1 MKNIYFINKHMEKIY
16 MDLRQLRY
24 FKTIIEEGT
33 ITGAA
38 RKLHISQP
46 PLSSQMHLLEKEL
59 GTSLF
64 ERGARQVTPTE
75 AGSRLYRYA
84 LEMLDL
90 EMAAR
95 EEIST
100 LKTGHQGVL
109 RLGLVS
115 SGGHRKLYHLL
126 KRYED
131 RYPHIQIKVVEGNS
145 YELLEKLRKGKID
158 ISLLRSPFSTYGLE
172 MVVLDK
178 SPMGVGFPKPWKE
191 EVFLKDLGDR
201 PLILYRRW
209 EKIILGECEKE
220 KFRPNVYCV
229 ADDARTCREWAEAG
243 LGLALA
249 PMSVLQESSRL
260 SVGILKEDALFS
272 TLCLARRK
280 GNGESQ
286 SGRLLFRMAREMEG
300 AADYPER
307 M

>member
-1 MKNIYFINKHMEKIY
+1 

-46 PLSSQMHLLEKEL
+46 PLSSQMHLLEREL

-64 ERGARQVTPTE
+64 ERGARQITPTE

-84 LEMLDL
+84 LEMLEL
-90 EMAAR
+90 ETAAR

-109 RLGLVS
+109 RLGIVS
-115 SGGHRKLYHLL
+115 SGGHWKLYHLL
-126 KRYED
+126 KGYQQ

-158 ISLLRSPFSTYGLE
+158 ISLLRSPFSTYGLDLE
-172 MVVLDK
+172 VLDR
-178 SPMGVGFPKPWKE
+178 SPMGAGALDPWKGDL
-191 EVFLKDLGDR
+191 FLKDLEEK

-243 LGLALA
+243 LGVVLA
-249 PMSVLQESSRL
+249 PMSVLQESPLL
-260 SVGILKEDALFS
+260 SAGSLKEEVLTS
-272 TLCLARRK
+272 SLYLARRK
-280 GNGESQ
+280 GDGESQ
-286 SGRLLFRMAREMEG
+286 SARLLFRMAQEG
-300 AADYPER
+300 KEAVGALPNR
-307 M
+307 PKPG

>member
-1 MKNIYFINKHMEKIY
+1 
-16 MDLRQLRY
+16 MDLRQLKY

-64 ERGARQVTPTE
+64 KRGARQVTPTE

-95 EEIST
+95 EEISI

-115 SGGHRKLYHLL
+115 SGGHWKLYKLL
-126 KRYED
+126 KQYEN
-131 RYPHIQIKVVEGNS
+131 RYPHIQIKVIEGNS

-172 MVVLDK
+172 MVVLDR
-178 SPMGVGFPKPWKE
+178 SPMGIGALAPWKGE
-191 EVFLKDLGDR
+191 YFLNDLGDS

-249 PMSVLQESSRL
+249 PASVFQESSSL
-260 SVGILKEDALFS
+260 SVGVLKEEALSS

-280 GNGESQ
+280 GNGESR
-286 SGRLLFRMAREMEG
+286 SGSLLFQMALEME
-300 AADYPER
+300 DR
-307 M
+307 TLSSKSL